1 MQGRTTAS
9 ERGQNGQVFLDIVG
23 LGAYHALR
31 FLCLLFPSVGE
42 VLAAMAHV
50 VTQPCVGC
58 RYTDCVVVCPV
69 ECFYEGDKMLYIHPE
84 ECIDCEACVAEC
96 PVEAIFH
103 EDNVPAEW
111 KSYIELN
118 AEMSPQSK
126 VITEKKKPLADS

>member
-1 MQGRTTAS
+1 MT
-9 ERGQNGQVFLDIVG
+9 
-23 LGAYHALR
+23 
-31 FLCLLFPSVGE
+31 
-42 VLAAMAHV
+42 HV

-69 ECFYEGDKMLYIHPE
+69 ECFYSGDKMLYIHPD

-111 KSYIELN
+111 KSFIELN
-118 AEMSPQSK
+118 AEMAPKST
-126 VITEKKKPLADS
+126 VITEKQKPLADS